1 MRNLEH
7 EVTFASGNRMIT
19 GATIAM
25 TSVADGARHEVRLEP
40 IFTFRMKGIGYTHPI
55 WVHGKWHDELA
66 MASESWALDDVDDT
80 AYENQHCQ
88 HLVRA
93 TYTDGAGVERTGIGV
108 LEQNS
113 LGPYAP
119 YGLEG
124 FFAAPTYD

>member
-1 MRNLEH
+1 
-7 EVTFASGNRMIT
+7 
-19 GATIAM
+19 
-25 TSVADGARHEVRLEP
+25 
-40 IFTFRMKGIGYTHPI
+40 
-55 WVHGKWHDELA
+55 
-66 MASESWALDDVDDT
+66 MASESWVLDDVDDT

-93 TYTDGAGVERTGIGV
+93 TYTDGAGVERTGTGV
-108 LEQNS
+108 LEQNI

>member
-1 MRNLEH
+1 
-7 EVTFASGNRMIT
+7 
-19 GATIAM
+19 
-25 TSVADGARHEVRLEP
+25 
-40 IFTFRMKGIGYTHPI
+40 
-55 WVHGKWHDELA
+55 

-108 LEQNS
+108 LEQNI

-124 FFAAPTYD
+124 AIRPPQK